1 MVEEADARPTL
12 RAPGAVPVT
21 GSPPTTSSA
30 RAASSGDESFG
41 WAGRV
46 MVFLR
51 FATQIVAV
59 NVLVLLGTL
68 AGGVLLGLL
77 PALGS
82 GGSLLAR
89 LAAGDPSDRLW
100 ADFWAGWRAGFG
112 RLNRLGWPLWVVAVL
127 LGVDAAVLAV
137 ADGSAAVTLRVVL
150 ALFTAYV
157 TVAAAFLLGAAR
169 RYDETVARTW
179 RFVALAPLLAPA
191 TALGVLVTVVSIAV
205 ACLQLT
211 VLIPLVGLALPLLA
225 TGWLVD
231 HRLDAIDAR

>member
-1 MVEEADARPTL
+1 MVEEADARPTP

-89 LAAGDPSDRLW
+89 LAAGDPSDRLTL
-100 ADFWAGWRAGFG
+100 AYATRFQEG
-112 RLNRLGWPLWVVAVL
+112 
-127 LGVDAAVLAV
+127 DAAF
-137 ADGSAAVTLRVVL
+137 GLRRDRVDVDL
-150 ALFTAYV
+150 LIRERTDAGHGYLLKRTSSGLLNSRLRGNDR
-157 TVAAAFLLGAAR
+157 FLGEHNSR
-169 RYDETVARTW
+169 
-179 RFVALAPLLAPA
+179 
-191 TALGVLVTVVSIAV
+191 
-205 ACLQLT
+205 
-211 VLIPLVGLALPLLA
+211 
-225 TGWLVD
+225 
-231 HRLDAIDAR
+231 